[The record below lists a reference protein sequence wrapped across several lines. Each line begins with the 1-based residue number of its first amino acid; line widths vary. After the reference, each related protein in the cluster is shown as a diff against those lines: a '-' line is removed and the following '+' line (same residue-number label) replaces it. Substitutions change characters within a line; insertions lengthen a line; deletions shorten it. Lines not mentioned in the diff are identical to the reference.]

1 MTKIWGFSRKFRYFF
16 FSYYFR
22 GDIVNYTEY
31 LKADYFGNLET
42 HIKVI
47 KNKISKTKYPK
58 IDLWIGETSDAWHSG
73 TPNVSNRF
81 VSAFLWELLFN

>member
-1 MTKIWGFSRKFRYFF
+1 MIKKIFLKKVLTYF

-22 GDIVNYTEY
+22 GDIANYTEY
-31 LKADYFGNLET
+31 LKADYFGNLEA
-42 HIKVI
+42 HINFI

-73 TPNVSNRF
+73 TPNVSDRF
-81 VSAFLWELLFN
+81 VSAFL